1 MGLRATG
8 GTGVEGGRGVEDP
21 EESIDG
27 TGGRLG
33 GANGKSASA
42 LILAATDM
50 PAIPAGP
57 SAAHEAARWGGGG
70 GGEGESFMDTSV
82 PGWTSPVE
90 GRRRLDGG
98 REDAGRSCMMG
109 DADVFK
115 AGRAEAGLCVG
126 SVTTGRVV
134 EEAETS
140 NSSAAHMK
148 WPGSYALSVS
158 MHPTHSTSRA
168 RVERRRIPSGSAR
181 RG

>member
-1 MGLRATG
+1 M
-8 GTGVEGGRGVEDP
+8 DP

-98 REDAGRSCMMG
+98 REDAGRSCVMG
-109 DADVFK
+109 DAEVFK

-158 MHPTHSTSRA
+158 MHPTRSTSRA
-168 RVERRRIPSGSAR
+168 RVERGRIGPRSAR
-181 RG
+181 RGLERGVESGEERGPMT